1 MFSLSITEA
10 RSTALK
16 YDCKYAE
23 TSAALNHHVD
33 ELLVGILSQIRLKQN
48 PELAQEIPDC
58 HHKKHKERKG
68 SFKVAKGLLNKLF
81 RKSSKRDK
89 SCENLYEL

>member
-1 MFSLSITEA
+1 M
-10 RSTALK
+10 
-16 YDCKYAE
+16 
-23 TSAALNHHVD
+23 D
-33 ELLVGILSQIRLKQN
+33 ELLAGILSQIRLKQN
-48 PELAQEIPDC
+48 PELVQEIPDT
-58 HHKKHKERKG
+58 HTKKHKERKG